1 MIKLTRSFREWLF
14 ANYPSIFIPVTFGHT
29 ELITDEIYNE
39 YLAWVHSRKQGGI
52 TK

>member
-39 YLAWVHSRKQGGI
+39 YLAWVHSRKRGI